1 MLKLN
6 KWFIEEINLHAQ
18 MDDLQKLPAGKLEAL
33 NGIRP
38 FFFSSRQND
47 DNYKITLE
55 TVVEIKASKFMLKMK
70 TSGIFTIKDEDDMD
84 RAIIHTAPAL
94 LMVAARSAGE
104 SILKNTVYPNVEMP
118 YFDFIPK
125 K

>member
-6 KWFIEEINLHAQ
+6 KWFIEEISLHAQ
-18 MDDLQKLPAGKLEAL
+18 MDDLQKLSAGKLEAL

-38 FFFSSRQND
+38 FFYSSRQND

-118 YFDFIPK
+118 YFDFEPK